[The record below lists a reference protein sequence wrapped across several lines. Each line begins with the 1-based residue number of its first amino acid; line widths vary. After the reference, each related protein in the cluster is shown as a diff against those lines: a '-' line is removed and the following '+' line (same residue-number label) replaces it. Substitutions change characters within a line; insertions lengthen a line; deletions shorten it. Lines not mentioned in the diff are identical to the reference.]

1 MKLIAKMGSLPH
13 PHTPQPRI
21 EYSLTHNRKA
31 ILKNEYFNHYWEDFI
46 VGERYSTRS
55 RLITLSD
62 HMEFC
67 KLVGYEVPLFIDENV
82 AKASSNEGLICPSH
96 LIMSFTTAMTGN
108 LFSKSIIAL
117 LCLENAKFLAAV
129 RPGDAI
135 RTEVEIVSKRETSK
149 ADRGIVVFRDLVLNQ
164 NNDLVF
170 QNDKTALIKRV

>member
-1 MKLIAKMGSLPH
+1 
-13 PHTPQPRI
+13 
-21 EYSLTHNRKA
+21 
-31 ILKNEYFNHYWEDFI
+31 
-46 VGERYSTRS
+46 
-55 RLITLSD
+55 
-62 HMEFC
+62 MEFC
-67 KLVGYEVPLFIDENV
+67 KLVGYEVPLFLDEKV

-129 RPGDAI
+129 RPGDTI
-135 RTEVEIVSKRETSK
+135 TTQVEIVSKRETSK
-149 ADRGIVVFRDLVLNQ
+149 TDRGIVVFRDLVFNQ